1 MGQRLA
7 QGRPAP
13 RHTPPRGTAHARPV
27 RAPDLAGLLFD
38 GLHRALDR
46 AQQGLDLVGRLL
58 QEEARHKP
66 VHVAA
71 ALVHL
76 WGEGGAQRERGW
88 RGV

>member
-7 QGRPAP
+7 QGHPAP
-13 RHTPPRGTAHARPV
+13 RHMPPCHVAGGTAHARPV
-27 RAPDLAGLLFD
+27 RAPDLAGLLFN
-38 GLHRALDR
+38 GLHRALHR

-66 VHVAA
+66 VHVAP

-76 WGEGGAQRERGW
+76 WREGGAQRERG
-88 RGV
+88 